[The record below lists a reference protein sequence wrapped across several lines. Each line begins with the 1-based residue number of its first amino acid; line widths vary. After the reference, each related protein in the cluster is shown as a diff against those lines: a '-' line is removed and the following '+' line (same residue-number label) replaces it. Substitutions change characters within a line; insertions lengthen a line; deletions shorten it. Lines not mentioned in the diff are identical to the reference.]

1 MEPRA
6 GTSLIHGLKNGL
18 SRVGATHAGVDWT
31 RGCIAVTDEEI
42 EEIAGLAPN
51 GTVVDIRP

>member
-1 MEPRA
+1 M
-6 GTSLIHGLKNGL
+6 IHGLKNGL